1 MSKAKIY
8 KVGGESA
15 ANFFDQFFFNK
26 KEALSFMR
34 EFDEDDGDYVTLS
47 EYDRPRTQ
55 QEWLSFVNDCD
66 YTR

>member
-8 KVGGESA
+8 QVGGESA

-34 EFDEDDGDYVTLS
+34 EFDEDDVVTLL
-47 EYDRPRTQ
+47 EHDRPRTQ
-55 QEWLSFVNDCD
+55 QEWLSFVNECD
-66 YTR
+66 YHR

>member
-8 KVGGESA
+8 QVCVESDG
-15 ANFFDQFFFNK
+15 NCFDEFFFNK

-34 EFDEDDGDYVTLS
+34 EYEEDEFVELR
-47 EYDRPRTQ
+47 EHDRPRTQ
-55 QEWLSFVNDCD
+55 QEWLSFVNECD

>member
-8 KVGGESA
+8 QVGVESDG
-15 ANFFDQFFFNK
+15 NCLDKFFFNK

-34 EFDEDDGDYVTLS
+34 EYEEDEFVDLT
-47 EYDRPRTQ
+47 EHDRPRTQ
-55 QEWLSFVNDCD
+55 QEWLRFVNECD

>member
-8 KVGGESA
+8 QVGGESA

-34 EFDEDDGDYVTLS
+34 EFDEDEVVTLS
-47 EYDRPRTQ
+47 EHDRPRTQ
-55 QEWLSFVNDCD
+55 QEWLRFVNDCD
-66 YTR
+66 YHR